1 MRSTKTRLEQ
11 EVINNARLFART
23 RSPIMAVELMASVSR
38 LDSYLADIS
47 DKAGAFNPGS
57 PTSEAAALSSRLIAG
72 SARHRIV
79 SEIRS
84 IGFNSAL
91 GGLTDDELER
101 RLNKPHTTISS
112 ARNWLVQAGWLMD
125 SGLTRLTRGRR
136 EAAVWKLTEAAE
148 RAVREPSWAEK
159 EK

>member
-11 EVINNARLFART
+11 EVISNARIYAKSLD
-23 RSPIMAVELMASVSR
+23 SGDWILLMASIR
-38 LDSYLADIS
+38 DLDGYLADIS
-47 DKAGAFNPGS
+47 DKAGAFNLGS
-57 PTSEAAALSSRLIAG
+57 TTSEEAAILSRLIAG

-84 IGFNSAL
+84 VGFNSAL
-91 GGLTDDELER
+91 VGLTDDELER

-112 ARNWLVQAGWLMD
+112 ARNWLVHAGWLTD
-125 SGLTRLTRGRR
+125 SGVTRLTRGRR

>member
-11 EVINNARLFART
+11 EVISNARIYAKSLD
-23 RSPIMAVELMASVSR
+23 SGDWILLMASIR
-38 LDSYLADIS
+38 DLDGYLADIT
-47 DKAGAFNPGS
+47 DKAGAFNSGS
-57 PTSEAAALSSRLIAG
+57 TTSEEAAILSRLIAG

-84 IGFNSAL
+84 VGFNSAL
-91 GGLTDDELER
+91 VGLTDDELER

-112 ARNWLVQAGWLMD
+112 ARNWLVHAGWLTD
-125 SGLTRLTRGRR
+125 SGVTRLTRGRR

-148 RAVREPSWAEK
+148 RAVREPAWAEK